1 MLPDETQEPEPEKTG
16 TAIEKPIV
24 PANGPNTNGLGVV
37 METKTPVVMQTDG
50 NWTYEDRISGFNIN
64 TRTEEWLQ
72 ITPADPAELIGGI
85 GEMARG
91 SDEYCSGVD
100 ELIHYR
106 GQLYLVQNIDID
118 EGE

>member
-1 MLPDETQEPEPEKTG
+1 MLPAETQEAEPEKTG
-16 TAIEKPIV
+16 TAIETTSV
-24 PANGPNTNGLGVV
+24 PANGPNINELGGV
-37 METKTPVVMQTDG
+37 METKTLVVMQTDG
-50 NWTYEDRISGFNIN
+50 NWTYEDRISGFNID

-72 ITPADPAELIGGI
+72 ITPSDPAELIGCI
-85 GEMARG
+85 GEMAGG